1 MPMTFDDWCNE
12 FGQETINDWGTPR
25 EVAVLLPY
33 EIAELLRTAYDE
45 YCEQEQ
51 EYLEMQMRYSEGLGV

>member
-1 MPMTFDDWCNE
+1 MTFEDWSIE
-12 FGQETINDWGTPR
+12 FGDEVVNDWGSPR
-25 EVAVLLPY
+25 EVAALLPY
-33 EIAELLRTAYDE
+33 EIAEILKTAYAD